1 MLLPVLLWIDLRLQR
16 AQYPVSPRLANQCVV
31 HRVTGTAE
39 IPAAIDRHAP
49 RVLCFEYDH
58 PDLFGLKALR
68 QTRSRYPGLPVLMLT
83 EYHSESLAVWAL
95 RTRVWDYLVKPVTD
109 DDLLSRIDL
118 LAQLSSVTMPDGVRH
133 NVMPPSSVPIEAR
146 FCGRLSW
153 RSDTHAAIAYVE
165 ARFHE
170 KVTLGDVAGLCGMNA
185 TQFSRAF
192 KRQHG
197 QTFREF
203 LLQYRIHKSFDLL
216 KNPHVDVTDVALSVG
231 FNDPSHFT
239 RMFQRYAGVTPSRYR
254 LKKAAYSFASVGLP
268 QDGYTDR
275 YMVAVVDVHKNP
287 GSVQETPSAGY
298 SAPVKK

>member
-16 AQYPVSPRLANQCVV
+16 AQCPVSSRLAIQCVV
-31 HRVTGTAE
+31 HRVTGAAE
-39 IPAAIDRHAP
+39 IPAAIDRHTP
-49 RVLCFEYDH
+49 RVLCFEYDY
-58 PDLFGLKALR
+58 PDLFGLKVLR

-83 EYHSESLAVWAL
+83 EHHSESLAVWAL
-95 RTRVWDYLVKPVTD
+95 RSRVWDYLVKPVTD
-109 DDLLSRIDL
+109 EDLLSRISL
-118 LAQLSSVTMPDGVRH
+118 LTQLSPVANPDGVRR

-146 FCGRLSW
+146 FCRRLSGQG
-153 RSDTHAAIAYVE
+153 DTRAAIAYVE

-254 LKKAAYSFASVGLP
+254 WRKAAYSFAPVTALP
-268 QDGYTDR
+268 QNR
-275 YMVAVVDVHKNP
+275 YMIAVADAHNNP
-287 GSVQETPSAGY
+287 DSVQETPSAGY